1 MEEDDDHEDE
11 NSLFEG
17 EGLNVEIESD
27 TPPHL
32 RELAVGAQLGDVD
45 ALRRAIDNLNGSIN
59 EPAEDGDTALH
70 LACLYGHLPCVQL
83 LLERGTNLEAK
94 DEMVQFLYMM
104 FVQEDLLRWY
114 NFCLTMLIMP
124 TM

>member
-1 MEEDDDHEDE
+1 M
-11 NSLFEG
+11 
-17 EGLNVEIESD
+17 
-27 TPPHL
+27 
-32 RELAVGAQLGDVD
+32 
-45 ALRRAIDNLNGSIN
+45 
-59 EPAEDGDTALH
+59 
-70 LACLYGHLPCVQL
+70 QL

-94 DEMVQFLYMM
+94 DEMVQFLYTM